1 VYKLVFFVPE
11 EAVEEVKSAVF
22 KAGAGGIGHY
32 QECCWQVLGQGQF
45 RPVQG
50 SRPSIGELNKL
61 EFVREYRVEMLCGEQ
76 YIAGALAALKQTH
89 PYEEPA
95 YDVTA
100 LVEL

>member
-50 SRPSIGELNKL
+50 FNLPSL
-61 EFVREYRVEMLCGEQ
+61 EKRVLVRFV
-76 YIAGALAALKQTH
+76 
-89 PYEEPA
+89 
-95 YDVTA
+95 
-100 LVEL
+100 